1 MAINGQGKRSSGIIG
16 AGKVKWL
23 NGVNIIGIKV

>member
-1 MAINGQGKRSSGIIG
+1 MEEQGKRSSGIIG

-23 NGVNIIGIKV
+23 NGVNIIEIKV